1 MRKYIESSGKQIELQ
16 QATFKRQAAAQVKA
30 WREAAEK
37 LGTAGKEFAAERRGE
52 IEATVKNMEADAAA
66 AEKKLQ
72 KINEAG
78 KQSWSALVTALTETR
93 GAFDRANQA
102 AQDAFKQAV

>member
-1 MRKYIESSGKQIELQ
+1 
-16 QATFKRQAAAQVKA
+16 V
-30 WREAAEK
+30 
-37 LGTAGKEFAAERRGE
+37 
-52 IEATVKNMEADAAA
+52 

-102 AQDAFKQAV
+102 AQEAFKQAV

>member
-1 MRKYIESSGKQIELQ
+1 MVMTVDHELDRITYGGEPKQPP
-16 QATFKRQAAAQVKA
+16 R
-30 WREAAEK
+30 REAAEN
-37 LGTAGKEFAAERRGE
+37 LRIVGKQFAADRRSE
-52 IEATVKNMEADAAA
+52 IEVTLKQMEADAAE

-78 KQSWSALVTALTETR
+78 KQSWSALMTALTETR

-102 AQDAFKQAV
+102 AQEAFKQTV

>member
-1 MRKYIESSGKQIELQ
+1 M
-16 QATFKRQAAAQVKA
+16 V
-30 WREAAEK
+30 
-37 LGTAGKEFAAERRGE
+37 TAGLRPQVLCHIKGRSVDRGSGAA
-52 IEATVKNMEADAAA
+52 V

-78 KQSWSALVTALTETR
+78 KQSWPALVTALTETR

-102 AQDAFKQAV
+102 AQEAFKQAV